1 VTDAEA
7 TTLLDLIETRR
18 DEIKAIVRSHHG
30 LAVAVFGS
38 VARGDERTD
47 SDLDFFVDLEPGAR
61 HFEILSIGVALE
73 EALGVP
79 VDVGTPDVLR
89 ASVREAVLSEAIWL

>member
-18 DEIKAIVRSHHG
+18 DEIKSIVRSHHG

-38 VARGDERTD
+38 VARGEEHPG
-47 SDLDFFVDLEPGAR
+47 SDLDFLVELEPGAR
-61 HFEILSIGVALE
+61 PFEILSIGVALE